1 MKRLQQLEDENAKLK
16 QIVMELSLDKAMLQ
30 SVLKKKIQGLLVY
43 VSLLISC
50 DLIGKCRPDGI
61 VSLFAL
67 HDRFKTKSPGGMI
80 RQI

>member
-50 DLIGKCRPDGI
+50 DLIGKCQPDGI
-61 VSLFAL
+61 VSLAL
-67 HDRFKTKSPGGMI
+67 HDRFITTSPGGMI